1 MNRSEAMDRDDAAT
15 PWRGATTWRAT
26 TWRATT
32 WRATTWWVAGVVVAG
47 ALLCACTS
55 PRNALGTNASPCYQ
69 ALPVAAA
76 AVHHRGTLQG
86 VRLIDVRRLPHD
98 DRLRAVLSEGGGSA
112 IKTVCAFSYRGSYRF
127 DQVQRPLGRQPTSG
141 SAPYAV
147 VLVSM
152 PQNAL
157 LATFVLAHQPFR
169 FRHNVV

>member
-1 MNRSEAMDRDDAAT
+1 MNRGEAMDRGVAMTPKGLPRAAT
-15 PWRGATTWRAT
+15 MPRALRR
-26 TWRATT
+26 RAL
-32 WRATTWWVAGVVVAG
+32 TWWAAGVVVAG
-47 ALLCACTS
+47 ALCGACTS

-86 VRLIDVRRLPHD
+86 VRLVDVERLPEN
-98 DRLRAVLSEGGGSA
+98 DRLRAVLSKGGGST
-112 IKTVCAFSYRGSYRF
+112 IKTVCAFSYRGSYRL
-127 DQVQRPLGRQPTSG
+127 DQVQRPLGRQPTGG

-152 PQNAL
+152 PHNAL